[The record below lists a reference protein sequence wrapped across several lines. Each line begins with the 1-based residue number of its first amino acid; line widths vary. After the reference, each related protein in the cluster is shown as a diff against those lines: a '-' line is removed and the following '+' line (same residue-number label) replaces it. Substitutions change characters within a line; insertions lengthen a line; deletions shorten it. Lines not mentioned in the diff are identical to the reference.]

1 VWSNI
6 QHLLFCRKGEIKKMW
21 KLGLSTTLMGTILT
35 FLFGTWTPLMGVLLV
50 FIALDI
56 ITGIT
61 KGFYDKALRSIK
73 MSQGMI
79 RKAMIFVVLIIANMI
94 DIAMFD
100 GLAVVKSAVL
110 SFYIGMEGLSVLEN
124 LGQMGVPLPAFVK
137 KYLLVLRDKGQ
148 TLKESDENKE

>member
-1 VWSNI
+1 
-6 QHLLFCRKGEIKKMW
+6 
-21 KLGLSTTLMGTILT
+21 
-35 FLFGTWTPLMGVLLV
+35 MGVLLV

-61 KGFYDKALRSIK
+61 KGFYDKALRSRK

-94 DIAMFD
+94 DIAMF
-100 GLAVVKSAVL
+100 GGMPVVKSSVL
-110 SFYIGMEGLSVLEN
+110 SFYIGMEGLSILEN
-124 LGQMGVPLPAFVK
+124 LGQMGVPLPSFVK

-148 TLKESDENKE
+148 NKE

>member
-1 VWSNI
+1 MSNI
-6 QHLLFCRKGEIKKMW
+6 KHLLFCRKGEIKKMF
-21 KLGLSTTLMGTILT
+21 KLGLFSTLIGVPLA

-61 KGFYDKALRSIK
+61 KGFYDKALRSRK

-94 DIAMFD
+94 DIAMF
-100 GLAVVKSAVL
+100 GGMPVVKSAVL
-110 SFYIGMEGLSVLEN
+110 SFYIGMEGLSILEN
-124 LGQMGVPLPAFVK
+124 LGQMGVPLPSFVK

-148 TLKESDENKE
+148 DGTNKE